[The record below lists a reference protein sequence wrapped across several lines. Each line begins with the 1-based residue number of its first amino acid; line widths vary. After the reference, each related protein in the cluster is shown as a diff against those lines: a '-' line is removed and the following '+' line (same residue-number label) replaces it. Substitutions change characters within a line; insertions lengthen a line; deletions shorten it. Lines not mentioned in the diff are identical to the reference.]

1 LKSNPNTIK
10 MKFKVLF
17 SVLFLFGL
25 LTDAQVVVNLG
36 VLSGSGS
43 SNVLLSTS
51 TTTNRY
57 SRTMSLY
64 TASEIIT
71 AGGGPGTI
79 TQLAW
84 DKSGPGEYTTND
96 AYIKIYLKHVGT
108 DSTWS
113 TAPVPVWDSVVIGA
127 TQVFTSN
134 TYSLPIGVGWAQ
146 VPFTTPFVWNGMDN
160 IVVMVEWDRSSAP
173 SGAINWGRSTT
184 TSANAT
190 RVGPTSL
197 AALIMLV
204 NNNRPLVQLHITLG
218 GITITN
224 VSVQTQGSVPAVID
238 NFGGT
243 LQLEASVL
251 PTIAN
256 QAVTWSIVPGTG
268 TASISSSGLV
278 TAQSNGT
285 VWAKAVSDADP
296 AIMDSLM
303 ITMSNQSAVISI
315 VVATQGGVSAAIS
328 TDGGSLQVQAT
339 ILPSGAT
346 QTVNWSIVD
355 GTATA
360 NISNSG
366 LVTAAQSNGTVW
378 AKAVSTQD
386 PSKMDSLLITI
397 SNQVVPITSIG
408 VSLQSGAPI
417 INTNGGT
424 LQLVSTILPSGANQ
438 NVTWSVV
445 NVSGNASIN
454 SSGLLTAIANGI
466 VWAKAVSVQDP
477 TKMDSL
483 QITISNQTIGLEE
496 NTELGFLI
504 YPNPV
509 HSDFITLELSVNL
522 SFSGKV
528 VLIYDAK
535 GRLVF
540 QEELLARKQLLNIQS
555 LAAGQYFLVLENGD
569 QPMVKS
575 FIKER

>member
-1 LKSNPNTIK
+1 
-10 MKFKVLF
+10 MKFKF
-17 SVLFLFGL
+17 FISTLFLFSL
-25 LTDAQVVVNLG
+25 LTDAQIVVNLG
-36 VLSGSGS
+36 VYSGAGS
-43 SNVLLSTS
+43 TNVLLSTS

-64 TASEIIT
+64 TASEIIA

-84 DKSGPGEYTTND
+84 DKGGSGEYTTND
-96 AYIKIYLKHVGT
+96 AYIKIYLKHMGT
-108 DSTWS
+108 DTAWS
-113 TAPVPVWDSVVIGA
+113 TAPVPVWDTVVMGA

-134 TYSLPIGVGWAQ
+134 TYSLPLGVGWAQ
-146 VPFTTPFVWNGMDN
+146 VPFTTPFVWNGVDN
-160 IVVMVEWDRSSAP
+160 VVVMVEWDRNSAP
-173 SGAINWGRSTT
+173 TGAINWGRSTAT
-184 TSANAT
+184 NANAT

-204 NNNRPLVQLHITLG
+204 NNNRPLVQLHIVPG
-218 GITITN
+218 NVAITN
-224 VSVQTQGSVPAVID
+224 IAVQTQGAVPAVID
-238 NFGGT
+238 SFGGT
-243 LQLEASVL
+243 LQVEATIL
-251 PTIAN
+251 PSFAN
-256 QAVTWSIVPGTG
+256 QTVTWSIVPVSG

-285 VWAKAVSDADP
+285 VWAKAVSVADTTK
-296 AIMDSLM
+296 MDSLL
-303 ITMSNQSAVISI
+303 ITMSNQSAVASLA
-315 VVATQGGVSAAIS
+315 VATQGGVPATIN
-328 TDGGSLQVQAT
+328 TDGGSLQMQAT

-360 NISNSG
+360 NISSSG
-366 LVTAAQSNGTVW
+366 LVSAAQSNGTVW

-408 VSLQSGAPI
+408 VSVQSGAPV

-424 LQLVSTILPSGANQ
+424 LQLVSTILPAGANQ

-445 NVSGNASIN
+445 NISGNASIN
-454 SSGLLTAIANGI
+454 SSGLLTAISNGT

-528 VLIYDAK
+528 VLIYDAN

-575 FIKER
+575 FIKEH